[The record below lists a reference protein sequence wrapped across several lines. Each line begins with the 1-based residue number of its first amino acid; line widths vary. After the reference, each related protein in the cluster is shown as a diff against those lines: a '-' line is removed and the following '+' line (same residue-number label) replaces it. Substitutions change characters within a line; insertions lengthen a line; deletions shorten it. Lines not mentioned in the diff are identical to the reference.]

1 MTTSY
6 KELKAMILEDRK
18 ITKDVDARLKR
29 NSEAVKSH
37 KHVTSQLGNT
47 VKKLEGKIG
56 KMVEQVKKL

>member
-29 NSEAVKSH
+29 KSEAVKSH
-37 KHVTSQLGNT
+37 KHVTSQLENT